1 MLLTVDIGNT
11 ETTLALF
18 VRDRIRAKWRLTTVL
33 AHTPDE
39 WAATIAGHLGHA
51 GHSVQ
56 EVSAAVI
63 ASVAPAV
70 TDPLFRGLSN
80 ALGFEPT
87 LISSRSDIGIRL
99 DVEDPKS
106 VGADRLINAVAATYL
121 YARDTIVVD
130 LGTATTFDCV
140 LQEGVFIG
148 GVISAGIKT
157 ASDQLIRSAAR
168 LFETEL
174 IPPEKVIG
182 RRTED
187 CIRSGILFGSAD
199 SIDGL
204 VRRIKAE
211 WPGTAVPYVVA
222 TGGLSAVMAELT
234 SEIEHVEPDLTL
246 IGLRI
251 AAERL
256 GLVESPDG

>member
-1 MLLTVDIGNT
+1 MFRTFDIGKT

-70 TDPLFRGLSN
+70 TDPLFRGHAN

-87 LISSRSDIGIRL
+87 LISSKSDIGIKL

-140 LQEGVFIG
+140 LQAGVFLG
-148 GVISAGIKT
+148 GVISPGIQT
-157 ASDQLIRSAAR
+157 A
-168 LFETEL
+168 
-174 IPPEKVIG
+174 
-182 RRTED
+182 
-187 CIRSGILFGSAD
+187 
-199 SIDGL
+199 
-204 VRRIKAE
+204 
-211 WPGTAVPYVVA
+211 
-222 TGGLSAVMAELT
+222 
-234 SEIEHVEPDLTL
+234 
-246 IGLRI
+246 
-251 AAERL
+251 
-256 GLVESPDG
+256 

>member
-11 ETTLALF
+11 ETTLALW
-18 VRDRIRAKWRLTTVL
+18 VGDRVRAKWRLTTVL
-33 AHTPDE
+33 TRTPDE
-39 WAATIAGHLGHA
+39 WAATVAGHLAHA
-51 GHSVQ
+51 GHSIQ
-56 EVSAAVI
+56 EVSASAI

-70 TDPLFRGLSN
+70 TEPLYRGLSH
-80 ALGFEPT
+80 ALGFSPT
-87 LISSRSDIGIRL
+87 LISSESDLGITL

-106 VGADRLINAVAATYL
+106 VGADRLINALAASAL

-140 LQEGVFIG
+140 LADGTFIG

-157 ASDQLIRSAAR
+157 ASDQLIKSAAR

-174 IPPEKVIG
+174 IAPEKVIG

-187 CIRSGILFGSAD
+187 CIRSGILFGSTDA
-199 SIDGL
+199 IDGL

-211 WPGTAVPYVVA
+211 WPGDQVPYVVS
-222 TGGLSAVMAELT
+222 TGGLSTIVAKLS

-246 IGLRI
+246 IGLRL

-256 GLVESPDG
+256 GLVKK